1 MVRDGGGVPVQ
12 HIFLFGRSKMDVGP
26 NDILQN
32 VGSMQGGDCKIPCI
46 ASNIQLLPQVGLHLE
61 ANKNAVFLK
70 KTIDFW
76 YIKYWY
82 RNILHA

>member
-1 MVRDGGGVPVQ
+1 MGG
-12 HIFLFGRSKMDVGP
+12 GP

-70 KTIDFW
+70 KQMIFG
-76 YIKYWY
+76 I
-82 RNILHA
+82 